1 MKFLS
6 SIKVYLIIG
15 LIASILGVIAYFYI
29 DSLRS
34 DIKTLEA
41 EKAKQQMT
49 IDLQAQQLE
58 QLKKDAEKQARLH
71 EEYLKSIQDI
81 RKESDDEEER
91 INNTEWE
98 KEANTDREAL
108 ERSINENMKRVFDD
122 IRETSK

>member
-49 IDLQAQQLE
+49 IDLQAKQLD

-108 ERSINENMKRVFDD
+108 ERSINENMKKVFDD

>member
-49 IDLQAQQLE
+49 IDLQEKQLD

-108 ERSINENMKRVFDD
+108 ERSINENMKKVFDD

>member
-15 LIASILGVIAYFYI
+15 LIASVVGVIAYFYI

-41 EKAKQQMT
+41 ENAKQQMT
-49 IDLQAQQLE
+49 IDLQTKQLD

-108 ERSINENMKRVFDD
+108 ERSINENMKKVFDD

>member
-15 LIASILGVIAYFYI
+15 LIASVLGIIAYFYV

-41 EKAKQQMT
+41 EKAKQQQT
-49 IDLQAQQLE
+49 IDLQAQQLD